1 MFATLNNMLKNS
13 SLKII
18 LALAVGMT
26 AGFMLG
32 VSVVSRSQL
41 NTDIQTIKPSQNS
54 AEVKVSLMLDYGD
67 GKVETILDLALSEK
81 TSALDNLIAATKQK
95 EIQLATKDYGNLGV
109 LVMKIG
115 DKENGQDQRYWQYWV
130 NNQHANVGAGDYI
143 LRSGDVVEWK
153 FLPSQ
158 EQ

>member
-67 GKVETILDLALSEK
+67 GKVDTILDLALAEK

-95 EIQLATKDYGNLGV
+95 GIQLATKDYGNLGT

-130 NNQHANVGAGDYI
+130 NGKYSQVGVSSYIVQPGDTI
-143 LRSGDVVEWK
+143 EWK
-153 FLPSQ
+153 FVR
-158 EQ
+158 E

>member
-67 GKVETILDLALSEK
+67 GKVETILDLDLFIISVPNLKPRKPRIPTK
-81 TSALDNLIAATKQK
+81 T
-95 EIQLATKDYGNLGV
+95 
-109 LVMKIG
+109 IG
-115 DKENGQDQRYWQYWV
+115 PIY
-130 NNQHANVGAGDYI
+130 
-143 LRSGDVVEWK
+143 
-153 FLPSQ
+153 
-158 EQ
+158 